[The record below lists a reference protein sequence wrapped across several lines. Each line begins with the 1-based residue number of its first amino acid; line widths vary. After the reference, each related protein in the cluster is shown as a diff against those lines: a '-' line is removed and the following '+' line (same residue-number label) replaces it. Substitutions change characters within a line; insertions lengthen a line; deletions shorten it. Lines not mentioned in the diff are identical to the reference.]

1 MRYSEWLS
9 LFTFFSRMRSK
20 GSRFTLGVWGLRLC
34 SPDVVQPSATVRN
47 RPCEAHMAVP
57 MASFAKGVTFGG
69 FKCRVASFRVASVPL
84 CDIQTC
90 FAKCQKLFCV
100 AGAIFFASFSEDE
113 LQFLWQARHFGGF
126 HRHFAR

>member
-1 MRYSEWLS
+1 
-9 LFTFFSRMRSK
+9 
-20 GSRFTLGVWGLRLC
+20 
-34 SPDVVQPSATVRN
+34 
-47 RPCEAHMAVP
+47 MAVP

-90 FAKCQKLFCV
+90 FVKCQKLFCV

-126 HRHFAR
+126 HRHFAWQAQHLRRVVLRAFVGIAWSGLREVVTTCKFCCRRGTS